1 MKRNGILAMMKY
13 SITLVVLLLASVST
27 KAQETFATTGGDAT
41 GTSSSISYTVGQM
54 SIMTGY
60 ERVTAVENASA
71 NVREG
76 VQQTYSV
83 EELKIDGAEPFSFDV
98 KVYPNPT
105 TDNITIRL
113 EQSVTGMR
121 YELYGANGQLLQKES
136 IDSNEQTIDMGEYA
150 AGAYLLRIMGDTASQ
165 SYRIIKGK

>member
-1 MKRNGILAMMKY
+1 MMKK
-13 SITLVVLLLASVST
+13 TLLVAALLLTGLSL

-54 SIMTGY
+54 AIMTDY

-83 EELKIDGAEPFSFDV
+83 EELKIEGAEPFSFDI

-105 TDNITIRL
+105 TDNITVKL
-113 EQSVTGMR
+113 EQSVAGIS

-136 IDSNEQTIDMGEYA
+136 IGSDEQTIDMGDCA
-150 AGAYLLRIMGDTASQ
+150 AGAYLLRVVGETATQ
-165 SYRIIKGK
+165 SYRIIKAK

>member
-1 MKRNGILAMMKY
+1 MKRNRILAMMKY
-13 SITLVVLLLASVST
+13 SLVLVALLLASVST

-54 SIMTGY
+54 AIMTSY
-60 ERVTAVENASA
+60 ERVTAVENTSA

-83 EELKIDGAEPFSFDV
+83 EELKIEGAEPFNFDI

-105 TDNITIRL
+105 TDNITVKL
-113 EQSVTGMR
+113 ERAAVGMH
-121 YELYGANGQLLQKES
+121 YELYGANGQLLRKES
-136 IDSNEQTIDMGEYA
+136 IGSDEQTIDMGDCA
-150 AGAYLLRIMGDTASQ
+150 AGAYILRVVGETATQ
-165 SYRIIKGK
+165 SYRIIKAK

>member
-1 MKRNGILAMMKY
+1 MKK
-13 SITLVVLLLASVST
+13 TLLLAALLLTGLSL
-27 KAQETFATTGGDAT
+27 KAQETFATIGGDAT

-54 SIMTGY
+54 TIMTAC

-83 EELKIDGAEPFSFDV
+83 DELKIEGAEPFNFDI

-105 TDNITIRL
+105 TDNITVSL
-113 EQSVTGMR
+113 ERAVAGMR
-121 YELYGANGQLLQKES
+121 YELYGANGQLLQKEIIS
-136 IDSNEQTIDMGEYA
+136 SVEQAIDMGEHA
-150 AGAYLLRIMGDTASQ
+150 AGAYLLRVVDETASQ
-165 SYRIIKGK
+165 SYRIVKAK

>member
-1 MKRNGILAMMKY
+1 MERNEILAMMKY
-13 SITLVVLLLASVST
+13 SLVLVALLLVSVST

-54 SIMTGY
+54 AIMTDY
-60 ERVTAVENASA
+60 ERVTAVENTSA

-83 EELKIDGAEPFSFDV
+83 EELKIEGADPFSFDI

-105 TDNITIRL
+105 TDNITVKL
-113 EQSVTGMR
+113 EQSVAGML
-121 YELYGANGQLLQKES
+121 YELYGVNGQLLQKES
-136 IDSNEQTIDMGEYA
+136 IGSDEQTIEMGDYA
-150 AGAYLLRIMGDTASQ
+150 AGAYILRIVGGTSTQ
-165 SYRIIKGK
+165 SYRIIKAK

>member
-1 MKRNGILAMMKY
+1 MMKY
-13 SITLVVLLLASVST
+13 SLVLVALLLVSVST

-54 SIMTGY
+54 AIMTDY
-60 ERVTAVENASA
+60 ERVTAVENTSA

-83 EELKIDGAEPFSFDV
+83 EELKIEGADPFSFDI

-105 TDNITIRL
+105 TDNITVKL
-113 EQSVTGMR
+113 EQSVAGML
-121 YELYGANGQLLQKES
+121 YELYGVNGQLLQKES
-136 IDSNEQTIDMGEYA
+136 IGSDEQTIEMGDYA
-150 AGAYLLRIMGDTASQ
+150 AGAYILRIVGGTSTQ
-165 SYRIIKGK
+165 SYRIIKAK

>member
-1 MKRNGILAMMKY
+1 MMKK
-13 SITLVVLLLASVST
+13 TLLLAALLLTGLSM

-54 SIMTGY
+54 AIMTDY

-83 EELKIDGAEPFSFDV
+83 EELKIEGAEPFSFDI

-105 TDNITIRL
+105 TDNLTVRL
-113 EQSVTGMR
+113 EQSVAGMR

-136 IDSNEQTIDMGEYA
+136 IGSDEQTIDMGDCA
-150 AGAYLLRIMGDTASQ
+150 AGAYLLRVVGETATQ
-165 SYRIIKGK
+165 SYRIIKAK

>member
-1 MKRNGILAMMKY
+1 MMKK
-13 SITLVVLLLASVST
+13 TLLLAALLLTGLSM

-54 SIMTGY
+54 AIMTDY

-83 EELKIDGAEPFSFDV
+83 EELKIEGAEPFSFDI

-105 TDNITIRL
+105 TDNITVKL
-113 EQSVTGMR
+113 EQSVAGIS

-136 IDSNEQTIDMGEYA
+136 IGSDEQTIDMGDCA
-150 AGAYLLRIMGDTASQ
+150 AGAYLLRVVGETATQ
-165 SYRIIKGK
+165 SYRIIKAK

>member
-1 MKRNGILAMMKY
+1 MMKK
-13 SITLVVLLLASVST
+13 TLLTAALLLTGLSL

-54 SIMTGY
+54 AIMTDY

-83 EELKIDGAEPFSFDV
+83 EELKIEGTEPFNFDI

-105 TDNITIRL
+105 TDNITVRL
-113 EQSVTGMR
+113 EQSVAGMR

-136 IDSNEQTIDMGEYA
+136 IDSNEQTIEMGEYA
-150 AGAYLLRIMGDTASQ
+150 AGAYLLRIMGDPASQ
-165 SYRIIKGK
+165 SYRIIKAK

>member
-1 MKRNGILAMMKY
+1 MKK
-13 SITLVVLLLASVST
+13 TLLLAALLLTGLSL
-27 KAQETFATTGGDAT
+27 KAQETFATIGGDAT

-54 SIMTGY
+54 AIMTDY

-83 EELKIDGAEPFSFDV
+83 EELKIEGVEPFSFDI

-105 TDNITIRL
+105 TDN
-113 EQSVTGMR
+113 VTVSLGKTVADMH
-121 YELYGANGQLLQKES
+121 YELYDVDGRLLQKETMRTAEHS
-136 IDSNEQTIDMGEYA
+136 IDMRDYPS
-150 AGAYLLRIMGDTASQ
+150 GAYLLRIISDKATQ
-165 SYRIIKGK
+165 PYRIVKAK

>member
-1 MKRNGILAMMKY
+1 MMKK
-13 SITLVVLLLASVST
+13 TLLVAALLLT
-27 KAQETFATTGGDAT
+27 GLNLKAQETFATTGGDAT

-54 SIMTGY
+54 AIMTDY

-83 EELKIDGAEPFSFDV
+83 EELKIEGAEPFSFDI

-105 TDNITIRL
+105 TDNITVKL
-113 EQSVTGMR
+113 EQSVAGIS

-136 IDSNEQTIDMGEYA
+136 IGSDEQTIDMGDYA
-150 AGAYLLRIMGDTASQ
+150 AGAYLLRVVGETATQ
-165 SYRIIKGK
+165 SYRIIKAK

>member
-1 MKRNGILAMMKY
+1 MMKY
-13 SITLVVLLLASVST
+13 SITLVVLFLASVST
-27 KAQETFATTGGDAT
+27 NAQETFATTGGDAT

-54 SIMTGY
+54 AIMTDY
-60 ERVTAVENASA
+60 EMVTAVENASA

-83 EELKIDGAEPFSFDV
+83 EELKIDGAEPFSFDI

-105 TDNITIRL
+105 TDNINVRL
-113 EQSVTGMR
+113 EQSVAGMR

-136 IDSNEQTIDMGEYA
+136 IGSDEQTIDMRDYA
-150 AGAYLLRIMGDTASQ
+150 AGAYILWVVGDTASQ
-165 SYRIIKGK
+165 PYRIIKAK

>member
-1 MKRNGILAMMKY
+1 MMKK
-13 SITLVVLLLASVST
+13 TLLVATLLLTGLSL

-54 SIMTGY
+54 AIMTDY
-60 ERVTAVENASA
+60 ERVTAVENTSA

-83 EELKIDGAEPFSFDV
+83 EELKIEGAEPFSFDI

-105 TDNITIRL
+105 TDNITVRL
-113 EQSVTGMR
+113 EQSVAGMR
-121 YELYGANGQLLQKES
+121 YELYGANGQLLQKENIGS
-136 IDSNEQTIDMGEYA
+136 DEQAIDMGEYA

-165 SYRIIKGK
+165 SYRIIKAK